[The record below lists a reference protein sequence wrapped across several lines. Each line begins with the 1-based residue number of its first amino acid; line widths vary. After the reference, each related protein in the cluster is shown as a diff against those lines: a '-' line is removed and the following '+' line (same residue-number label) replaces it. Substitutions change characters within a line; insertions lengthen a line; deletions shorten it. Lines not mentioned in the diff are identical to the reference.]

1 MSRIFAVKLQER
13 GLLSLNG
20 PDLRDF
26 LQGIVSND
34 VNRVSASQSIWAAFL
49 TPQGKYL
56 YDFFISQPTEGTFW
70 LDVEAERRA
79 DLMKRLRMY
88 KLRSKVEMTDLSQDY
103 EVHALY
109 GEAPDILDLPPLAGA
124 SRPYHDGVLMRDP
137 RHTDVGL
144 RLVVPKTQTD
154 QLLSEL
160 GAETGTREDY
170 DGQRIDLGLPDGSR
184 DMEAERATLL
194 ENGFDELGG
203 VDWEK
208 GCYMGQ
214 ELTAR
219 TKYRGLVK
227 KRLMPVKVDGS
238 PPDIGTVVTLN
249 GKQVGEIRSS
259 AKGRAL
265 ALLRLDIFKSEDS
278 PLLEAGEA
286 RLTPHPPDWANFWQ
300 DSR

>member
-1 MSRIFAVKLQER
+1 MSRIFAVKLEER
-13 GLLSLNG
+13 GLLALNG

-34 VNRVSASQSIWAAFL
+34 VNRVSPNQSIWAAFL

-56 YDFFISQPTEGTFW
+56 YDFFIAQPAEDTFW
-70 LDVEAERRA
+70 MDVEAARRA

-88 KLRSKVEMTDLSQDY
+88 KLRSKVEMADLSEAF

-109 GEAPDILDLPPLAGA
+109 GELPENLDLPTQAGA
-124 SRPYHDGVLMRDP
+124 SLSYGDGILMRDP
-137 RHTDVGL
+137 RHPAAGL
-144 RLVVPKTQTD
+144 RLVAPANQAT
-154 QLLSEL
+154 QLLSSL
-160 GAETGTREDY
+160 NAKTGTREDY
-170 DGQRIDLGLPDGSR
+170 DSQRIDLGLPDGSR

-203 VDWEK
+203 VDWQK

-227 KRLMPVKVDGS
+227 KRLMPVEVEGS
-238 PPDIGTVVTLN
+238 LPEIGTAVTLD
-249 GKQVGEIRSS
+249 GKQVGEVRSS
-259 AKGRAL
+259 ANGRAL
-265 ALLRLDIFKSEDS
+265 ALLRLDIFKKEDN
-278 PLLEAGEA
+278 PLLEAGDA
-286 RLTPHPPDWANFWQ
+286 KLKPRQPDWANFWQ